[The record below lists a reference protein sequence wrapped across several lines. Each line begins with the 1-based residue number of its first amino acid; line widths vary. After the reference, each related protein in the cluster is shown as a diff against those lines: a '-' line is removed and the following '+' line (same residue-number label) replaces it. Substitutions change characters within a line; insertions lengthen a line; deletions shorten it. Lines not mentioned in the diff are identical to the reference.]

1 MEIQRGG
8 GSGIYRAPAG
18 KGVSWHHLLESS
30 QQPCKSAILLPF
42 LDEEMDR
49 RGLAWLLWPHWTPA
63 HVIKAEGLPS

>member
-8 GSGIYRAPAG
+8 GSSIYRAPAG

-30 QQPCKSAILLPF
+30 QQPCKSTILQPF

-49 RGLAWLLWPHWTPA
+49 RGLARLPWPYRTPA

>member
-49 RGLAWLLWPHWTPA
+49 RGLAWLPWPHWTPA